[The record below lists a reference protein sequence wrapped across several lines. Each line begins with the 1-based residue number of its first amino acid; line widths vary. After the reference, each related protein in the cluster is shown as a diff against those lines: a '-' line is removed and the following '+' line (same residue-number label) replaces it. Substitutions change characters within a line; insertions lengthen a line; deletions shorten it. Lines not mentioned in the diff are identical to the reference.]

1 LETKTKKRFE
11 ELRSI
16 AMRNDYRIRRRPA
29 LSPKRMTSSF
39 QSVLQPKYVALDTS
53 TWIEL
58 YKHRNDQK
66 AKDIL
71 DVINSGQ
78 IIVYVSFEH
87 FLELVQHSDQNVR
100 LEQLDFFRAATGG
113 GRRSNLS
120 R

>member
-1 LETKTKKRFE
+1 
-11 ELRSI
+11 
-16 AMRNDYRIRRRPA
+16 
-29 LSPKRMTSSF
+29 MTSSF

-100 LEQLDFFRAATGG
+100 LEQLDFFRAVRLVGSPKPISFPG
-113 GRRSNLS
+113 PWD
-120 R
+120 